1 MMRPSD
7 VPHTRLHHQRLTSPQ
22 FKKPAD
28 VVRWLGAVQAQE
40 YSPAKWAIGQRMRGA
55 TDDAVERAF
64 AVGSILRTHV
74 LRPTWHFVA
83 PEDIRW
89 MLELTGPR
97 VKASIASYAR
107 NVSLDEVT
115 FKRSQRVIERAL
127 RGGGHLTRS
136 ALRQTFQRAGIP
148 TDGIRAVL
156 MLMRAELDG
165 LICSGPRAGGEF
177 TYALLED
184 RVPKSQT
191 LTRDEALTELA
202 RRYFTS
208 RGPATLQDF
217 VWWSGLTTADARSG
231 IEMAGSDL
239 SRDVIDGTVCW
250 LPSSTRAVRRPAGA
264 AHLLPV
270 YDEYLVA
277 YKDRSAVVD
286 SRYCK
291 RGTNVLFGSTVVVDG
306 RVVGTWIRAQSGNQI
321 VVNVRPFAAVPASA
335 RQAVAD
341 AVRRHGVFLG
351 EELRL
356 RWLTRPRRR
365 RADRARGS

>member
-7 VPHTRLHHQRLTSPQ
+7 VPRTRLHHQRLTSPQ
-22 FKKPAD
+22 FNKPAD

-40 YSPAKWAIGQRMRGA
+40 YSPAKWAIGQRMRRA
-55 TDDAVERAF
+55 TDEAIERAF
-64 AVGSILRTHV
+64 AAGEILRTHV

-97 VKASIASYAR
+97 VKATIASYAR
-107 NVSLDEVT
+107 HVLLDDAA
-115 FKRSQRVIERAL
+115 FKRSRKVLATAL
-127 RGGGHLTRS
+127 RGGRHLTRS
-136 ALRQTFQRAGIP
+136 ELRQTFQRAGIP
-148 TDGIRAVL
+148 ADGLRAVL
-156 MLMRAELDG
+156 LLMRAELDG
-165 LICSGPRAGGEF
+165 LICSGPRAGKAF
-177 TYALLED
+177 TYALLEE
-184 RVPKSQT
+184 RVPRSQA

-217 VWWSGLTTADARSG
+217 VWWSGLTTADARTG

-239 SRDVIDGTVCW
+239 SRHVIDGRVCW
-250 LPSSTRAVRRPAGA
+250 LSSSTRAVRRPAGA

-291 RGTNVLFGSTVVVDG
+291 PGTNLLFGPTIVVNG
-306 RVVGTWIRAQSGNQI
+306 RVVGTWKATQSAKCGI
-321 VVNVRPFAAVPASA
+321 VTFNPFAPFSTAA
-335 RQAVAD
+335 
-341 AVRRHGVFLG
+341 
-351 EELRL
+351 
-356 RWLTRPRRR
+356 R
-365 RADRARGS
+365 RAVVQAARRYGAFLERPVVVEQTGKV

>member
-1 MMRPSD
+1 MRPSD
-7 VPHTRLHHQRLTSPQ
+7 IPHARLHHQRLTSPQ
-22 FKKPAD
+22 FKKPVD

-40 YSPAKWAIGQRMRGA
+40 YAAAKWGIGQRMRRA
-55 TDDAVERAF
+55 TDDAIERAF
-64 AVGSILRTHV
+64 AEGSILRTHV

-97 VKASIASYAR
+97 VKTTIASYAR
-107 NVSLDEVT
+107 HVALDDAA
-115 FKRSQRVIERAL
+115 FKRSRKVLATAL
-127 RGGGHLTRS
+127 RDGRHLTRGE
-136 ALRQTFQRAGIP
+136 LRQVFQRAGIP
-148 TDGIRAVL
+148 ADGLRAVL
-156 MLMRAELDG
+156 LLIGAELDG
-165 LICSGPRAGGEF
+165 LICSGPRTGKAF
-177 TYALLED
+177 TYALLEE
-184 RVPKSQT
+184 RVPTSRA
-191 LTRDEALTELA
+191 LTRDEALMELA

-239 SRDVIDGTVCW
+239 SRHVIDGSVCW
-250 LPSSTRAVRRPAGA
+250 LPTSRPAAPRPAGA

-291 RGTNVLFGSTVVVDG
+291 RGTNVLFGSTVVVEG
-306 RVVGTWIRAQSGNQI
+306 LVVGTWNRAQSGNQI
-321 VVNVRPFAAVPASA
+321 VVNVRPFAAVAASA
-335 RQAVAD
+335 RRAVAD
-341 AVRRHGVFLG
+341 AIRRYGVFLG
-351 EELRL
+351 EELHL
-356 RWLTRPRRR
+356 RWLTPPRRR

>member
-1 MMRPSD
+1 MRRPSD
-7 VPHTRLHHQRLTSPQ
+7 VPQTRLHHQRLTSPQ

-40 YSPAKWAIGQRMRGA
+40 YSPAKWAIGQRMRRA
-55 TDDAVERAF
+55 TDEAIERAF
-64 AVGSILRTHV
+64 AEGEILRTHV

-115 FKRSQRVIERAL
+115 FKRSQKVIERAL
-127 RGGGHLTRS
+127 RGGRHVTRS
-136 ALRQTFQRAGIP
+136 ALRQALQRAGIP

-165 LICSGPRAGGEF
+165 LICSGPRAGKEF
-177 TYALLED
+177 TYALLEE
-184 RVPKSQT
+184 RVPRSRA
-191 LTRDEALTELA
+191 LTRDEALMELA

-231 IEMAGSDL
+231 IEMAGNDL
-239 SRDVIDGTVCW
+239 SRDVIDGNVCW
-250 LPSSTRAVRRPAGA
+250 LPSTKRALRRTAGA

-291 RGTNVLFGSTVVVDG
+291 PGTNLLFGST
-306 RVVGTWIRAQSGNQI
+306 I
-321 VVNVRPFAAVPASA
+321 VVNGRVAGTWKSTRSEHETLVTLSAFAPLTGRVRRAVDDAARRYGAFLGH
-335 RQAVAD
+335 
-341 AVRRHGVFLG
+341 AVRVA
-351 EELRL
+351 
-356 RWLTRPRRR
+356 TT
-365 RADRARGS
+365 ARGR

>member
-28 VVRWLGAVQAQE
+28 VVSWLGAVQAQE
-40 YSPAKWAIGQRMRGA
+40 YSPAKWAIGQRMRRA
-55 TDDAVERAF
+55 TDEAIERAF
-64 AVGSILRTHV
+64 AAGEILRTHV

-97 VKASIASYAR
+97 LKATIASYAR
-107 NVSLDEVT
+107 HVSLDDAA
-115 FKRSQRVIERAL
+115 FKRSRKVLATAL
-127 RGGGHLTRS
+127 RGGRHLTRGE
-136 ALRQTFQRAGIP
+136 LRQTFQRAGIP
-148 TDGIRAVL
+148 ADGLRAVL
-156 MLMRAELDG
+156 LLMRAELDG
-165 LICSGPRAGGEF
+165 LICSGPRAGKAF
-177 TYALLED
+177 TYALLEE
-184 RVPKSQT
+184 RVPRSKA
-191 LTRDEALTELA
+191 LARDEALTELA

-239 SRDVIDGTVCW
+239 SRHVIDGSVCW
-250 LPSSTRAVRRPAGA
+250 LPSSGRAARPAGA

-291 RGTNVLFGSTVVVDG
+291 PGTNLLFGST
-306 RVVGTWIRAQSGNQI
+306 I
-321 VVNVRPFAAVPASA
+321 VVNGRVAGTWKSARSDRETVVTLSPFAPLNGRVRRAVD
-335 RQAVAD
+335 D
-341 AVRRHGVFLG
+341 AVRRYGTFL
-351 EELRL
+351 EQS
-356 RWLTRPRRR
+356 TRV
-365 RADRARGS
+365 ASS

>member
-40 YSPAKWAIGQRMRGA
+40 YAPAKWAIGQRMRRA
-55 TDDAVERAF
+55 TDEAIERAF
-64 AVGSILRTHV
+64 AAGEILRTHV

-97 VKASIASYAR
+97 LKATIASYAR
-107 NVSLDEVT
+107 HVSLDDAA
-115 FKRSQRVIERAL
+115 FKRSRTVLTTAL
-127 RGGGHLTRS
+127 RGGAHLTRGE
-136 ALRQTFQRAGIP
+136 LRQTFQRAGIP
-148 TDGIRAVL
+148 ADGLRTVL

-165 LICSGPRAGGEF
+165 LICSGPRVGKAF
-177 TYALLED
+177 TYALLEE
-184 RVPKSQT
+184 RVPRSQA
-191 LTRDEALTELA
+191 LTRDEALVELA

-239 SRDVIDGTVCW
+239 SRHVIDGSVCW
-250 LPSSTRAVRRPAGA
+250 LPSSTRAARHSAGA

-277 YKDRSAVVD
+277 YKNRAAALDP
-286 SRYCK
+286 RYG
-291 RGTNVLFGSTVVVDG
+291 RLGMNLIFGSTVVVDG
-306 RVVGTWIRAQSGNQI
+306 RVVGTWNRAQSGNQT
-321 VVNVRPFAAVPASA
+321 VVDVRPFAAVPASA

-341 AVRRHGVFLG
+341 AVRRYGVFLG

>member
-1 MMRPSD
+1 MRPSD
-7 VPHTRLHHQRLTSPQ
+7 IPHARLHHQRLTSPR
-22 FKKPAD
+22 FKEPVD

-40 YSPAKWAIGQRMRGA
+40 YAAAKWAIGQRMRRA
-55 TDDAVERAF
+55 TDDAVERALSE
-64 AVGSILRTHV
+64 GSILRTHV

-97 VKASIASYAR
+97 IKATIASYAR
-107 NVSLDEVT
+107 KVSLDEVT
-115 FKRSQRVIERAL
+115 FKRSQKVMERAL
-127 RGGGHLTRS
+127 RGGRHLTRR

-148 TDGIRAVL
+148 TNGIRAVL

-165 LICSGPRAGGEF
+165 LICSGPRAGKEF
-177 TYALLED
+177 TYALLEE
-184 RVPKSQT
+184 RVPKSQA
-191 LTRDEALTELA
+191 LTRDESLRELT

-239 SRDVIDGTVCW
+239 SHDMIDGSVCW
-250 LPSSTRAVRRPAGA
+250 LPSPRRAVRRTAGA

-286 SRYCK
+286 SRDGK
-291 RGTNVLFGSTVVVDG
+291 PGTNTLFGST
-306 RVVGTWIRAQSGNQI
+306 I
-321 VVNVRPFAAVPASA
+321 VVNGRVAGTWKSTRSEHETLVTLSAFAPLTG
-335 RQAVAD
+335 R
-341 AVRRHGVFLG
+341 VRRAVDDAARRYGTFLG
-351 EELRL
+351 QSVRVAITS
-356 RWLTRPRRR
+356 RSR
-365 RADRARGS
+365 

>member
-1 MMRPSD
+1 MRPSD
-7 VPHTRLHHQRLTSPQ
+7 IPHARLHHQRLTSPR
-22 FKKPAD
+22 FKEPVD

-40 YSPAKWAIGQRMRGA
+40 YAPAKWAIGQRMGRA
-55 TDDAVERAF
+55 TDADVERAF
-64 AVGSILRTHV
+64 AEGSILRTHV

-97 VKASIASYAR
+97 IKTAIASYAR
-107 NVSLDEVT
+107 GASLDENA
-115 FKRSQRVIERAL
+115 FKRSRRLLKSALDGGRQLTRAAL
-127 RGGGHLTRS
+127 RE
-136 ALRQTFQRAGIP
+136 AFQRDRLP
-148 TDGIRAVL
+148 TTGIRFVL

-165 LICSGPRAGGEF
+165 LICSGARVGKAF
-177 TYALLED
+177 TYAWLDD
-184 RVPKSQT
+184 RVPAART
-191 LTRDEALTELA
+191 LTREQALAELA

-239 SRDVIDGTVCW
+239 SRDVIDASACW
-250 LPSSTRAVRRPAGA
+250 LPSPRRAVRRTAGA

-291 RGTNVLFGSTVVVDG
+291 RGTNVLFGST
-306 RVVGTWIRAQSGNQI
+306 I
-321 VVNVRPFAAVPASA
+321 VVNGRVAGTWKSTRSEHETLVTLNAFAPLTG
-335 RQAVAD
+335 R
-341 AVRRHGVFLG
+341 VRRAVDDAARRYGTFLG
-351 EELRL
+351 QSVRVAITS
-356 RWLTRPRRR
+356 RSR
-365 RADRARGS
+365 

>member
-1 MMRPSD
+1 MMRPPN

-40 YSPAKWAIGQRMRGA
+40 YSPAKWAIGQRMRRA
-55 TDDAVERAF
+55 TDEAIERAF
-64 AVGSILRTHV
+64 AAGEILRTHV

-107 NVSLDEVT
+107 RVSLDDAA
-115 FKRSQRVIERAL
+115 FKRSRKVLATAL
-127 RGGGHLTRS
+127 RDGRHLTRGE
-136 ALRQTFQRAGIP
+136 LRQTFQRAGIP
-148 TDGIRAVL
+148 TDGLRAVL

-165 LICSGPRAGGEF
+165 LICSGPRAGKAF
-177 TYALLED
+177 TYALLEE
-184 RVPKSQT
+184 RVPRT
-191 LTRDEALTELA
+191 EALTRDEALMELA

-217 VWWSGLTTADARSG
+217 VWWSGLTTADARRG
-231 IEMAGSDL
+231 IEMAGGDL
-239 SRDVIDGTVCW
+239 SRHVIDGSVCW
-250 LPSSTRAVRRPAGA
+250 LPSSTRAVRRPAEA

-291 RGTNVLFGSTVVVDG
+291 RGTNVLFGS
-306 RVVGTWIRAQSGNQI
+306 AI
-321 VVNVRPFAAVPASA
+321 VVNGRVAGTWKSTRNEHETLVTLSA
-335 RQAVAD
+335 FTPLTGR
-341 AVRRHGVFLG
+341 VRRAVDDAARRYGTFLG
-351 EELRL
+351 QSVRVAITSTS
-356 RWLTRPRRR
+356 R
-365 RADRARGS
+365 

>member
-7 VPHTRLHHQRLTSPQ
+7 VPQARLHHQRLMSTR
-22 FKKPAD
+22 FKEPVD

-40 YSPAKWAIGQRMRGA
+40 YGAAKWAIGQRMRRA

-64 AVGSILRTHV
+64 AEGSILRTHV

-97 VKASIASYAR
+97 VKTAIASYAR
-107 NVSLDEVT
+107 GASLDESA
-115 FKRSQRVIERAL
+115 FKRSRRLLKSVLDGGRQLTRAAL
-127 RGGGHLTRS
+127 RE
-136 ALRQTFQRAGIP
+136 AFQSDRLP
-148 TDGIRAVL
+148 TSGIRFIL

-165 LICSGPRAGGEF
+165 LICSGARVGKEF
-177 TYALLED
+177 TYAWLED
-184 RVPKSQT
+184 RVPRARA
-191 LTRDEALTELA
+191 LTRDQALAELA

-208 RGPATLQDF
+208 RGPATVQDF

-239 SRDVIDGTVCW
+239 SRDVIEGSACW
-250 LPSSTRAVRRPAGA
+250 LPSSARAVPRPAGA

-277 YKDRSAVVD
+277 YKNRAAALDPRY
-286 SRYCK
+286 SRL
-291 RGTNVLFGSTVVVDG
+291 GTNVIFGSTVVVDG
-306 RVVGTWIRAQSGNQI
+306 RVVGTWKRAQPGSH
-321 VVNVRPFAAVPASA
+321 VVVSVRPFAPVAASA

-341 AVRRHGVFLG
+341 AVRRYGAFLG

-356 RWLTRPRRR
+356 RWLTPPRQM

>member
-1 MMRPSD
+1 MRPSD
-7 VPHTRLHHQRLTSPQ
+7 IAHARLHHQRLTSPR
-22 FKKPAD
+22 FKEPVD

-40 YSPAKWAIGQRMRGA
+40 YAAAKWAIGQRMRRA
-55 TDDAVERAF
+55 TDDAVERAL
-64 AVGSILRTHV
+64 AEGSILRTHV

-97 VKASIASYAR
+97 IKAAIASYAR
-107 NVSLDEVT
+107 NVSLDEAT
-115 FKRSQRVIERAL
+115 FKRSQKVMERAL
-127 RGGGHLTRS
+127 RGGRHLTRS

-165 LICSGPRAGGEF
+165 LICSGPRAGREF
-177 TYALLED
+177 TYALLEE
-184 RVPKSQT
+184 RVPKSQA
-191 LTRDEALTELA
+191 LGRDEALRELT

-239 SRDVIDGTVCW
+239 SRDVIDGSVCW
-250 LPSSTRAVRRPAGA
+250 LPSLKRAVRRTAGA

-270 YDEYLVA
+270 YDEYMVA

-291 RGTNVLFGSTVVVDG
+291 RGTNVLFGST
-306 RVVGTWIRAQSGNQI
+306 I
-321 VVNVRPFAAVPASA
+321 VVNGRVAWTWKSTRSEHETLVTLSAFAPFTG
-335 RQAVAD
+335 R
-341 AVRRHGVFLG
+341 VRRAVDAAARRYGTFLG
-351 EELRL
+351 QSVRVAITS
-356 RWLTRPRRR
+356 RSR
-365 RADRARGS
+365 

>member
-1 MMRPSD
+1 
-7 VPHTRLHHQRLTSPQ
+7 
-22 FKKPAD
+22 
-28 VVRWLGAVQAQE
+28 
-40 YSPAKWAIGQRMRGA
+40 
-55 TDDAVERAF
+55 
-64 AVGSILRTHV
+64 
-74 LRPTWHFVA
+74 
-83 PEDIRW
+83 
-89 MLELTGPR
+89 
-97 VKASIASYAR
+97 
-107 NVSLDEVT
+107 VSLDEVT
-115 FKRSQRVIERAL
+115 FKRSQKVIERTL
-127 RGGGHLTRS
+127 RGGRHVPRS
-136 ALRQTFQRAGIP
+136 ALRQALQRAGIP
-148 TDGIRAVL
+148 TDGFRAVL